1 MGIDSELDRIV
12 GFGFGG
18 FAMFTDACQVGGFH
32 LMSSSSLN
40 MKNRK
45 RRAWTKVGLHV
56 VSGILVV
63 MLASALNAEE
73 TSMRETVYEL
83 WENEPAP
90 NRGADYAKT
99 QAGGYPYDKD
109 WEYYS
114 YPIGNGYIGANLF
127 GRTDTERVQIT
138 DKTVHVQGIYG
149 GGGLTSFAELY
160 LDFGHADIKNY
171 RRALNLNTATATVSY
186 ESGGARYHREYFV
199 SYPDRVLVIRL
210 TADKAKSLSFKVR
223 PQIPFVNA
231 KKPGDRRTAKT
242 VVESDLITL
251 SGTMA
256 YFPCNYEGQIKV
268 LNEGGNLSH
277 DNESISVANADSVTL
292 IMATGS
298 NYRLGPD
305 LFLKNPKQ
313 KLEPSLY
320 PHDEVSSTIEQAVKK
335 GYAALK
341 SAHLADYQNLFSRVA
356 VNLNSKPSGL
366 PTSAL
371 LEQYQK
377 GKRDNWLE
385 ELMFQYGRYLLIA
398 SSREKSLPANLQ
410 GTWNQ
415 YETAPWTGGYW
426 HNINVQMNYWGA
438 MSANL
443 AETFEAYIA
452 YFNAYL
458 PQARKFATNLVKKS
472 KPGVAVEGADNG
484 WILGTAAN
492 AYSISGPG
500 GHSGPGTGGFT
511 SKLLMDYALF
521 TGDREFLEKVAYPA
535 MLSMSRFYSS
545 TLVPKGDLLLVEP
558 SASPEN
564 TATEKQI
571 KGMPGHMMKGGH
583 YVTIGS
589 TFDQG
594 FVWENFNDTLILAR
608 LLGKRDPFL
617 KTIEEQMAKLDPII
631 IGASGQIKEY
641 REENA
646 YSDIGDPKHRH
657 ISHLCPL
664 YPGTMINSARP
675 EWMSA
680 ASKTL
685 DLRGDKTT
693 GWAIVHRMNCRARLK
708 EGEKAH
714 DLYARLL
721 TERTTPNLWT
731 LHPPF
736 QIDANL
742 GAMAGVVEML
752 VQSHEE
758 AIDLLPALPKA
769 WQNGSFKGLV
779 ARGNFVVDAQW
790 TNGRATRIT
799 VTSRNGGECRL
810 SYAGLGTATV
820 TNADGSPVEVIKEKD
835 DRIRFNTTKGDKVTL
850 TLK

>member
-1 MGIDSELDRIV
+1 MKIRKDLVWKE
-12 GFGFGG
+12 
-18 FAMFTDACQVGGFH
+18 FAA
-32 LMSSSSLN
+32 
-40 MKNRK
+40 
-45 RRAWTKVGLHV
+45 HV
-56 VSGILVV
+56 FSVILII
-63 MLASALNAEE
+63 MLVQTLNAEE
-73 TSMRETVYEL
+73 TSTRKTVYDL

-90 NRGADYAKT
+90 NRGADYDKL
-99 QAGGYPYDKD
+99 QARGYPYDKD

-149 GGGLTSFAELY
+149 SGGLTSFAELY
-160 LDFGHADIKNY
+160 LEFGHTDIKNY
-171 RRALNLNTATATVSY
+171 RRALNLNTATASVSY
-186 ESGGARYHREYFV
+186 ESGGTRHNREYFV

-210 TADKAKSLSFKVR
+210 TTDKAKSLSFKIR
-223 PQIPFVNA
+223 PQIPYVDA
-231 KKPGDRRTAKT
+231 KKPGDRRTVKT

-268 LNEGGNLSH
+268 LNEGGDLSH
-277 DNESISVANADSVTL
+277 DNESISVSNADSVTL
-292 IMATGS
+292 ILATGS

-305 LFLKNPKQ
+305 LFLNKPEQ
-313 KLEPSLY
+313 KLDPSLY
-320 PHDEVSSTIEQAVKK
+320 PHDEVSSTIGQAVKK

-341 SAHLADYQNLFSRVA
+341 ADHVADYQNLFNRVE
-356 VNLNSKPSGL
+356 VNLNSRTSEL

-371 LEQYQK
+371 LEQYKK

-458 PQARKFATNLVKKS
+458 PQAQKYATDLVRKS
-472 KPGVAVEGADNG
+472 KPGAAVEGADNG
-484 WILGTAAN
+484 WILGTGAN
-492 AYSISGPG
+492 AYHIDRPG

-521 TGDREFLEKVAYPA
+521 TGNHEFLENVAYPA

-564 TATEKQI
+564 TATAEQI
-571 KGMPGHMMKGGH
+571 KGMPGHMMESGH
-583 YVTIGS
+583 YVTVGS

-608 LLGKRDPFL
+608 LLRKQDPFL
-617 KTIEEQMAKLDPII
+617 KTLQEQMSKLDPIL
-631 IGASGQIKEY
+631 IGTSGQIKEY
-641 REENA
+641 REEDA

-664 YPGTMINSARP
+664 YPGTMITSARP
-675 EWMSA
+675 EWMAA
-680 ASKTL
+680 ASKSL

-693 GWAIVHRMNCRARLK
+693 GWAIAHRMNCRARLK

-714 DLYARLL
+714 DLYQRLIY
-721 TERTTPNLWT
+721 EMTTPNLWT

-742 GAMAGVVEML
+742 GAMAGVAEML
-752 VQSHEE
+752 LHSHEE
-758 AIDLLPALPKA
+758 TIELLPAMPKA
-769 WQNGSFKGLV
+769 WENGNFKGLV
-779 ARGNFVVDAQW
+779 ARGNFVFDAQW
-790 TNGRATRIT
+790 TNGRANHIT

-810 SYAGLGTATV
+810 SYVGLGTAKV
-820 TNADGSPVEVIKEKD
+820 TNEAGAPVVINKEKD
-835 DRIRFNTTKGDKVTL
+835 DRIRFNTTKGDKYTL

>member
-1 MGIDSELDRIV
+1 
-12 GFGFGG
+12 
-18 FAMFTDACQVGGFH
+18 
-32 LMSSSSLN
+32 

-45 RRAWTKVGLHV
+45 RRVWTEVGVHV
-56 VSGILVV
+56 LSGILFM
-63 MLASALNAEE
+63 MLSSALNAEE

-83 WENEPAP
+83 WEKEPAP
-90 NRGADYAKT
+90 NSGADYAKL

-149 GGGLTSFAELY
+149 SGGLTSFAELY
-160 LDFGHADIKNY
+160 LDFGHTDIKNY
-171 RRALNLNTATATVSY
+171 RRALNLNTATASVSY
-186 ESGGARYHREYFV
+186 ESGGARYNREYFV
-199 SYPDRVLVIRL
+199 SYPDRILVIRL

-223 PQIPFVNA
+223 PQIPYVDA
-231 KKPGDRRTAKT
+231 KKHGDRRTAKT

-268 LNEGGNLSH
+268 LNEGGDLSH
-277 DNESISVANADSVTL
+277 DNESISVVNANSVTL
-292 IMATGS
+292 ILATGS

-305 LFLKNPKQ
+305 LFLNKPEL
-313 KLEPSLY
+313 KLDPSLY
-320 PHDEVSSTIEQAVKK
+320 PHDEVSSTIGKAVKK
-335 GYAALK
+335 GYIALK
-341 SAHLADYQNLFSRVA
+341 TGHLADYQNLFNRVA
-356 VNLNSKPSGL
+356 VNLNSQPSGL

-377 GKRDNWLE
+377 GKRDNRLE

-410 GTWNQ
+410 GVWSQ
-415 YETAPWTGGYW
+415 YESSPWTGGYW

-458 PQARKFATNLVKKS
+458 PQARKFATNLVKTS

-484 WILGTAAN
+484 WILGTGAN

-511 SKLLMDYALF
+511 SKLLMDYAFF

-608 LLGKRDPFL
+608 LLGKQDPFL

-714 DLYARLL
+714 GLYARLL

-758 AIDLLPALPKA
+758 AVDLLPALPKA

-790 TNGRATRIT
+790 TNGRATRIS
-799 VTSRNGGECRL
+799 VTSRNGGEFRL
-810 SYAGLGTATV
+810 SHAGLGAASV
-820 TNADGSPVEVIKEKD
+820 TNTAGSPVEVFKEKD
-835 DRIRFNTTKGDKVTL
+835 DRIRFNTTKGDKYTL

>member
-1 MGIDSELDRIV
+1 MPR
-12 GFGFGG
+12 
-18 FAMFTDACQVGGFH
+18 
-32 LMSSSSLN
+32 SL
-40 MKNRK
+40 R
-45 RRAWTKVGLHV
+45 
-56 VSGILVV
+56 
-63 MLASALNAEE
+63 
-73 TSMRETVYEL
+73 
-83 WENEPAP
+83 
-90 NRGADYAKT
+90 
-99 QAGGYPYDKD
+99 
-109 WEYYS
+109 
-114 YPIGNGYIGANLF
+114 
-127 GRTDTERVQIT
+127 
-138 DKTVHVQGIYG
+138 
-149 GGGLTSFAELY
+149 
-160 LDFGHADIKNY
+160 
-171 RRALNLNTATATVSY
+171 
-186 ESGGARYHREYFV
+186 
-199 SYPDRVLVIRL
+199 
-210 TADKAKSLSFKVR
+210 
-223 PQIPFVNA
+223 
-231 KKPGDRRTAKT
+231 DRRTAKT

-292 IMATGS
+292 ILATGS

-313 KLEPSLY
+313 KLDPSLY

-335 GYAALK
+335 GYATLK
-341 SAHLADYQNLFSRVA
+341 SDHLADYQNLFNRVA
-356 VNLNSKPSGL
+356 VNLNSKPSEL
-366 PTSAL
+366 PTSVL
-371 LEQYQK
+371 LEQYKK

-385 ELMFQYGRYLLIA
+385 EMMFQYGRYLLIS

-410 GTWNQ
+410 GTWSQ
-415 YETAPWTGGYW
+415 YETSPWSGGYW

-443 AETFEAYIA
+443 AETFEAYIS

-458 PQARKFATNLVKKS
+458 PQAQKYATNLIKKR
-472 KPGVAVEGADNG
+472 KPGVVVEGADNG
-484 WILGTAAN
+484 WIVGTGATL
-492 AYSISGPG
+492 YSIMGPG

-521 TGDREFLEKVAYPA
+521 TGDREFLGKLAYPA
-535 MLSMSRFYSS
+535 MLSLSRFYTS

-564 TATEKQI
+564 TATEEQI
-571 KGMPGHMMKGGH
+571 KGMPGHLMKSGH
-583 YVTIGS
+583 YITIGC

-608 LLGKRDPFL
+608 LLGKQDPFL
-617 KTIEEQMAKLDPII
+617 KTIEEQMAKLDPIA

-646 YSDIGDPKHRH
+646 YSDIGDPNHRH

-664 YPGTMINSARP
+664 YPGTMINSERP
-675 EWMSA
+675 EWMLA
-680 ASKTL
+680 ASKSL
-685 DLRGDKTT
+685 DLRGDKTN
-693 GWAIVHRMNCRARLK
+693 GWAIAHRMNCRARLK

-714 DLYARLL
+714 DLFARLL
-721 TERTTPNLWT
+721 SERTTPNLWT

-752 VQSHEE
+752 LQSHEV

-790 TNGRATRIT
+790 TNGEASHIT

-810 SYAGLGTATV
+810 SYAGLGKARV
-820 TNADGSPVEVIKEKD
+820 TNATGGPVVVTMAED
-835 DRIRFNTTKGDKVTL
+835 DRIRFNTTKGDKYTL

>member
-1 MGIDSELDRIV
+1 MDNGDRRV
-12 GFGFGG
+12 F
-18 FAMFTDACQVGGFH
+18 
-32 LMSSSSLN
+32 
-40 MKNRK
+40 
-45 RRAWTKVGLHV
+45 RAAKVVALP
-56 VSGILVV
+56 GILIT
-63 MLASALNAEE
+63 MFSSDLNAKEN
-73 TSMRETVYEL
+73 SMRETVYEL

-90 NRGADYAKT
+90 NSGADYGKI
-99 QAGGYPYDKD
+99 QAGGYPYDKE

-138 DKTVHVQGIYG
+138 DKTVHVTGLYGDG
-149 GGGLTSFAELY
+149 GGSLTSFADLY
-160 LDFGHADIKNY
+160 LDFGHSDAKEY
-171 RRALNLNTATATVSY
+171 RRALNLNTATALVSY
-186 ESGGARYHREYFV
+186 ESGGVRYNREYFV
-199 SYPDRVLVIRL
+199 SYPDKVLVIRL

-223 PQIPFVNA
+223 PQIPYVNA
-231 KKPGDRRTAKT
+231 RKPRDCRTVKT
-242 VVESDLITL
+242 VVETDLITL

-256 YFPCNYEGQIKV
+256 FFPCNYEGQVKV
-268 LNEGGNLSH
+268 LNEGGKLSKS
-277 DNESISVANADSVTL
+277 DESIMVSNADSVTIIL
-292 IMATGS
+292 ATGS
-298 NYRLGPD
+298 NYRLGTHI
-305 LFLKNPKQ
+305 FLNKPEK
-313 KLEPSLY
+313 KLDPALY
-320 PHDEVSSTIEQAVKK
+320 PHDEVSSSIAQAVTK

-341 SAHLADYQNLFSRVA
+341 ADHVADYQNLFNRVA
-356 VNLNSKPSGL
+356 VNLNSKPSKL

-371 LEQYQK
+371 LEEYKQ
-377 GKRDNWLE
+377 GKRDIWLE

-410 GTWNQ
+410 GAWSQ

-458 PQARKFATNLVKKS
+458 PEARKYATDIVKKS
-472 KPGVAVEGADNG
+472 RPDAAVEGTDNG
-484 WILGTAAN
+484 WILGTGASS
-492 AYSISGPG
+492 YSISGPG

-511 SKLLMDYALF
+511 SKLLMDYVLF
-521 TGDREFLEKVAYPA
+521 TGDREFLEHVAYPA

-564 TATEKQI
+564 QAKPEQV
-571 KGMPGHMMKGGH
+571 KGMPGHMMNSGH
-583 YVTIGS
+583 YVTVGC

-594 FVWENFNDTLILAR
+594 FVWENFNDTLILAK
-608 LLGKRDPFL
+608 LLGKQDPFL
-617 KTIEEQMAKLDPII
+617 KTIEEQMAKLDPIL
-631 IGASGQIKEY
+631 IGSSGQIKEY

-664 YPGTMINSARP
+664 YPGTLINSARQD
-675 EWMSA
+675 WMTA

-693 GWAIVHRMNCRARLK
+693 GWAIAHRMNCRARLK
-708 EGEKAH
+708 EGDKAH
-714 DLYARLL
+714 DLYARLIA
-721 TERTTPNLWT
+721 EKTTPNLWT

-736 QIDANL
+736 QIDANF

-752 VQSHEE
+752 LQSHEE
-758 AIDLLPALPKA
+758 YIELLPALPKA

-779 ARGNFVVDAQW
+779 ARGNFVIDTEW
-790 TNGRATRIT
+790 KDGKATCIT
-799 VTSRNGGECRL
+799 VTSRNGGECRIG
-810 SYAGLGTATV
+810 YTV
-820 TNADGSPVEVIKEKD
+820 VGEMRVTDASGASLVVNKENI
-835 DRIRFNTTKGDKVTL
+835 DRIRFNTTKGERYTL
-850 TLK
+850 LP